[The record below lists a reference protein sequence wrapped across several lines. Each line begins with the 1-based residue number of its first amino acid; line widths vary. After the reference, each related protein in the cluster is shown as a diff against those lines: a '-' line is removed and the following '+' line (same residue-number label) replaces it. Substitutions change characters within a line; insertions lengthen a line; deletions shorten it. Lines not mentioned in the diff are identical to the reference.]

1 MTTAAVLESLRRRF
15 YVLLAGLAVTI
26 AGAFVVLDRP
36 GVYSTRCDVVLV
48 PPQDLADTTD
58 TTLVSPSE
66 NLIALAGL
74 VERTVNR
81 GRSTSSTSQ
90 EVDLLGTGVRDG
102 ALVSLP
108 NAGGQWDYNFT
119 APMISVQVA
128 GPDPR
133 VVDRRRRIAV
143 EQIQEAVLE
152 IQKDGGVSGASR
164 LVGTQ
169 MVPDLPPVVYRTG
182 RNSRAAAGILAI
194 GGWLSVLATVLVDR
208 GLAARSRRRR
218 DNRADEVGARVGNAD
233 HTDHTDDSRDS
244 AGASVG
250 DHERVAVGAT
260 RSSGR

>member
-1 MTTAAVLESLRRRF
+1 MTTAAVLESVRRRF
-15 YVLLAGLAVTI
+15 YVLLVGLAITLT
-26 AGAFVVLDRP
+26 GAFVVLDRP
-36 GVYSTRCDVVLV
+36 GVYSVRCDVVLV
-48 PPQDLADTTD
+48 PPPNLADTTD

-81 GRSTSSTSQ
+81 GHSTASTSQ

-102 ALVSLP
+102 VLISLP

-128 GPDPR
+128 GPDPQ
-133 VVDRRRRIAV
+133 VVDRRRRAAV
-143 EQIQEAVLE
+143 QRIQEAVLR
-152 IQKDGGVSGASR
+152 IQEDGGVSTASR

-194 GGWLSVLATVLVDR
+194 GGWLSILATVLVDR
-208 GLAARSRRRR
+208 ALAARSRRRR
-218 DNRADEVGARVGNAD
+218 DNRTGEAGARVGHAG
-233 HTDHTDDSRDS
+233 HTDHPDDSRDS
-244 AGASVG
+244 GATSVG
-250 DHERVAVGAT
+250 EQEPVAVGAT
-260 RSSGR
+260 SSSGR